1 MTTPQPVHGTHAYT
15 QYPGEVEELLHH
27 LDSWPYLHIE
37 RRTDCAILR
46 MHDLVVGTLNLVM
59 HALSVNV
66 PPDAVAAKLASDPL
80 LRRTTDG
87 VRVHVTDIESRTAG
101 ETLLRWR
108 VDLERFAPQLGVAS
122 P

>member
-1 MTTPQPVHGTHAYT
+1 MTTPQLMHGTHADT
-15 QYPGEVEELLHH
+15 QCPGELEELLHH

-37 RRTDCAILR
+37 RRTDCAVLR

-59 HALSVNV
+59 DALSVDV
-66 PPDAVAAKLASDPL
+66 PPVAVTATLASDPL
-80 LRRTTDG
+80 LRRTADG
-87 VRVHVTDIESRTAG
+87 VSVHVSDIESRTAA

-108 VDLERFAPQLGVAS
+108 VDLERFAPQFGAAS

>member
-1 MTTPQPVHGTHAYT
+1 MVRTPTRSTPAI
-15 QYPGEVEELLHH
+15 EELLHH

-37 RRTDCAILR
+37 RRTDCAVLR

-59 HALSVNV
+59 DALSVDV
-66 PPDAVAAKLASDPL
+66 PPVAVTATLASDPL
-80 LRRTTDG
+80 LRRTADG
-87 VRVHVTDIESRTAG
+87 VSVHVSDIESRTAA

-108 VDLERFAPQLGVAS
+108 VDLERFAPQFGAAS